1 MKITADNMRALVQDK
16 ESGLTEILEEIR
28 VQATNGESTLYKEY
42 YYISDH
48 LKEKLEDL
56 GFNVSSGGRYND
68 SNTNIYW

>member
-16 ESGLTEILEEIR
+16 ESGLDEILEEIR